1 MLGFNI
7 PTGSLS
13 VVVVDLGTDCGP
25 KSPIKII
32 ECEPTWPCRDIRKH
46 GGNIRDPFRRNRHV
60 ARVVRDTNRQ
70 DQPADRGPGRR

>member
-7 PTGSLS
+7 PTNSLS

-32 ECEPTWPCRDIRKH
+32 ECEPTWRCPHIRKH
-46 GGNIRDPFRRNRHV
+46 GHSRSISP
-60 ARVVRDTNRQ
+60 
-70 DQPADRGPGRR
+70 

>member
-7 PTGSLS
+7 PTDSLS

-32 ECEPTWPCRDIRKH
+32 ECEPTWRCPHIRKH
-46 GGNIRDPFRRNRHV
+46 GHSRSISP
-60 ARVVRDTNRQ
+60 
-70 DQPADRGPGRR
+70 